1 MSETIAVIG
10 AGPGLGRSVARR
22 FGRKGFRVALVARS
36 AARLESFASELK
48 ADGIQA
54 AGFPA
59 DLTDRSTLPDLISA
73 ITARCGQITVL
84 QYAPAGPD
92 RMSRQTDVRQC
103 GAESFEFPLDLL
115 LRTPAELNRRLLPDM
130 LARGRGTILFGLPAT
145 AARPYPQLAN
155 AGAAAAAARA
165 YLECLHVSLTVTGV
179 HAGLLQVGGMVAN
192 SDSARV
198 AVEKWGTQALPD
210 PLNPDDLATTL
221 WNLHQA
227 RDRFEAVAS

>member
-1 MSETIAVIG
+1 MR
-10 AGPGLGRSVARR
+10 AGSGWAPSGRNAS
-22 FGRKGFRVALVARS
+22 S
-36 AARLESFASELK
+36 ISASELK
-48 ADGIQA
+48 ADGIEA

-115 LRTPAELNRRLLPDM
+115 LRTPAELIRRLLPTCWPAASAASCSDS
-130 LARGRGTILFGLPAT
+130 RPPPPGRT
-145 AARPYPQLAN
+145 PQLAN
-155 AGAAAAAARA
+155 AGAAARA
-165 YLECLHVSLTVTGV
+165 YLECLHVSLPGTGV

-198 AVEKWGTQALPD
+198 AG
-210 PLNPDDLATTL
+210 
-221 WNLHQA
+221 A
-227 RDRFEAVAS
+227 RRPSPTP